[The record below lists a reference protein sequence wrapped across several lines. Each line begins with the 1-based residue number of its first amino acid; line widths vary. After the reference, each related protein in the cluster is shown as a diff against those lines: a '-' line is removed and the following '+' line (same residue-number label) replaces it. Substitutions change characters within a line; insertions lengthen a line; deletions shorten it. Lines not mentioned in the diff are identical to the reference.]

1 MRKGQRVAATIIPLS
16 DLDTYPTHDSN
27 LGRGG
32 HHSVQSY
39 SNLLTIPEERLMLG
53 MTAYVIDE
61 DKTYCYKELNGV
73 KSWSLSKAESAFAE
87 DKPLI
92 SPTIERFDCIVKNNA
107 GTVVPTSSVEI
118 NGKSSIRAEVGY
130 KIDLSLTYKW
140 KSLNGYKN
148 PTSIHSSSDF
158 KDFPSSDVES
168 KVLSY
173 TDITSPKTISAVL
186 QSPKVGL
193 IVQNGK
199 VITANGQMDISSC
212 NVRIDFYNTMF
223 YGVGRSTLSVED
235 MKRLTSIKTNGKNG
249 TLSVNT
255 SESEFFYYCYPKSF
269 GQLSSIIQNGA
280 LPVLGA
286 FTVSELQYTNEAGLA
301 MDYYV
306 YRSNNAGAFSNVK
319 LQFL

>member
-1 MRKGQRVAATIIPLS
+1 MRKGQRVAATIVPLS

-39 SNLLTIPEERLMLG
+39 SDLLTIPEERLMLG

-73 KSWSLSKAESAFAE
+73 KSWSLSKAESVFAE
-87 DKPLI
+87 DKPLV
-92 SPTIERFDCIVKNNA
+92 SPAIERFDCIVKNSV
-107 GTVVPTSSVEI
+107 GTTVPTSSVEV
-118 NGKSSIRAEVGY
+118 NGKSLIRAEVGY

-140 KSLNGYKN
+140 RSLNGYKN
-148 PTSIHSSSDF
+148 PISVHSSSDF

-173 TDITSPKTISAVL
+173 SDVTYPKTISAIL

-212 NVRIDFYNTMF
+212 NVRIDFYNTLF
-223 YGVGRSTLSVED
+223 YGVGRSTLSIED
-235 MKRLTSIKTNGKNG
+235 MKRLIPIKTNSKSG

-255 SESEFFYYCYPKSF
+255 TESEFFYYCYPKSF
-269 GQLSSIIQNGA
+269 GQLSSIIQSGA

-286 FTVSELQYTNEAGLA
+286 FTVSELQYTNDAGLTI
-301 MDYYV
+301 DYYV

>member
-39 SNLLTIPEERLMLG
+39 SDLLNISEERLMLG

-73 KSWSLSKAESAFAE
+73 RSWNLSKAESAFAE
-87 DKPLI
+87 DKPLV
-92 SPTIERFDCIVKNNA
+92 SPTIERFDCTVKNNA

-118 NGKSSIRAEVGY
+118 N
-130 KIDLSLTYKW
+130 
-140 KSLNGYKN
+140 
-148 PTSIHSSSDF
+148 
-158 KDFPSSDVES
+158 
-168 KVLSY
+168 
-173 TDITSPKTISAVL
+173 AVL

-199 VITANGQMDISSC
+199 VITANGQMDTSNCS
-212 NVRIDFYNTMF
+212 VRIDFYNTMF

-235 MKRLTSIKTNGKNG
+235 MKRLNSIKTNSKNG

-286 FTVSELQYTNEAGLA
+286 FTVSELQYTNEAGLTI
-301 MDYYV
+301 DYYL

>member
-1 MRKGQRVAATIIPLS
+1 MRRGQRVAATIIPLS
-16 DLDTYPTHDSN
+16 DLDTYPTHDAN

-39 SNLLTIPEERLMLG
+39 SDLLTISEERLMLG

-61 DKTYCYKELNGV
+61 DKTYCYKELNGI
-73 KSWSLSKAESAFAE
+73 KSWNLSKAESAFAE
-87 DKPLI
+87 DKPLV
-92 SPTIERFDCIVKNNA
+92 SPTIERFDCIIKNNA
-107 GTVVPTSSVEI
+107 GTVVPTSSVEV
-118 NGKSSIRAEVGY
+118 NGKSSVRAEVGY

-158 KDFPSSDVES
+158 KDFPSSNVES
-168 KVLSY
+168 KVL
-173 TDITSPKTISAVL
+173 TINDITSPKTISVVL

-212 NVRIDFYNTMF
+212 NIRIDFYNNLY

-235 MKRLTSIKTNGKNG
+235 MKRLTSATVNNKNA

-255 SESEFFYYCYPKSF
+255 TESEFFYYCYPKSF

-286 FTVSELQYTNEAGLA
+286 FTVSELQYTNNAGLII
-301 MDYYV
+301 DYYV
-306 YRSNNAGAFSNVK
+306 YRSNNAGAFSNVR

>member
-39 SNLLTIPEERLMLG
+39 SDLLTIPEERLMLG

-87 DKPLI
+87 DKPLV
-92 SPTIERFDCIVKNNA
+92 SPTIERFDYTVKNNA

-130 KIDLSLTYKW
+130 KLDLSLTYKW

-148 PTSIHSSSDF
+148 PTSVHLSSDF
-158 KDFPSSDVES
+158 KDFPSSDTES
-168 KVLSY
+168 KALSY
-173 TDITSPKTISAVL
+173 TDITSPKTISAVV

-199 VITANGQMDISSC
+199 VITANGQMDVSSC
-212 NVRIDFYNTMF
+212 SVRIDFYNTMF
-223 YGVGRSTLSVED
+223 YGVGRSTLSAED
-235 MKRLTSIKTNGKNG
+235 MKRLNSIKTNSKNG

-286 FTVSELQYTNEAGLA
+286 FTVSELQYTNEAGLT

>member
-39 SNLLTIPEERLMLG
+39 SDLLTIPEERLMLG

-73 KSWSLSKAESAFAE
+73 KSWSLSKAESVFAE
-87 DKPLI
+87 DKPLV
-92 SPTIERFDCIVKNNA
+92 SPAIERFDCIVKNNT
-107 GTVVPTSSVEI
+107 GTVVPTSSIEV
-118 NGKSSIRAEVGY
+118 NGKSLIRAEVGY

-148 PTSIHSSSDF
+148 PISVHSSSDF

-173 TDITSPKTISAVL
+173 SDVTYPKTISAIL

-212 NVRIDFYNTMF
+212 NVRIEFYNVLF
-223 YGVGRSTLSVED
+223 YGIGSSALPIED
-235 MKRLTSIKTNGKNG
+235 MKRLTSVKTNSKNG

-255 SESEFFYYCYPKSF
+255 TESEFFYYCYPKSF

-286 FTVSELQYTNEAGLA
+286 FTISELQYTNEAGLTI
-301 MDYYV
+301 DYYV

>member
-1 MRKGQRVAATIIPLS
+1 MRKGQRIAATIIPLS

-39 SNLLTIPEERLMLG
+39 SDLLTIPEERLMLG
-53 MTAYVIDE
+53 MTAYVIGE

-73 KSWSLSKAESAFAE
+73 RSWNLSKAESAFAE
-87 DKPLI
+87 DKPLV
-92 SPTIERFDCIVKNNA
+92 SPTIERFDYTVKNNA

-130 KIDLSLTYKW
+130 KLDLSLTYKW

-148 PTSIHSSSDF
+148 PTSVH
-158 KDFPSSDVES
+158 PSSDVES

-173 TDITSPKTISAVL
+173 TDITSSKTISAVL

-199 VITANGQMDISSC
+199 VITANGQMDTSSC

-235 MKRLTSIKTNGKNG
+235 MKRLTSIKTNSKNG

-286 FTVSELQYTNEAGLA
+286 FTVSELQYTNEAGLTI
-301 MDYYV
+301 DYYV

>member
-39 SNLLTIPEERLMLG
+39 SDLLTIPEERLMLG

-73 KSWSLSKAESAFAE
+73 KSWSLSKAESVFAE
-87 DKPLI
+87 DKPLV
-92 SPTIERFDCIVKNNA
+92 SPAIERFDCIVKNNT
-107 GTVVPTSSVEI
+107 GTVVPTSSIEV
-118 NGKSSIRAEVGY
+118 NGKSLIRAEVGY

-148 PTSIHSSSDF
+148 PISVHSSSDF

-173 TDITSPKTISAVL
+173 SDVTYSKTISAIL

-212 NVRIDFYNTMF
+212 NVRIDFYNTLF

-235 MKRLTSIKTNGKNG
+235 MKRLIPIKTNSKSG

-255 SESEFFYYCYPKSF
+255 TESEFFYYCYPKSF

-286 FTVSELQYTNEAGLA
+286 FTVSELQYTNDAGLTI
-301 MDYYV
+301 DYYV

>member
-39 SNLLTIPEERLMLG
+39 SDLLNISEERLMLG

-73 KSWSLSKAESAFAE
+73 RSWNLSKAESAFAE
-87 DKPLI
+87 DKSLV
-92 SPTIERFDCIVKNNA
+92 SPIIERFDCTVKNNA

-148 PTSIHSSSDF
+148 PTSVHPSSDF

-173 TDITSPKTISAVL
+173 NDIASPKSISAIV

-199 VITANGQMDISSC
+199 VITANGQMDTNGCSI
-212 NVRIDFYNTMF
+212 RIEFYNTLF
-223 YGVGRSTLSVED
+223 YGVGRSTLSTED
-235 MKRLTSIKTNGKNG
+235 MKRLTSTKTNSKNG
-249 TLSVNT
+249 TLSINT
-255 SESEFFYYCYPKSF
+255 AESEFFYYCYPKSF

-286 FTVSELQYTNEAGLA
+286 FTVSELQYTNEAGLTI
-301 MDYYV
+301 DYYV